1 MKFFDEV
8 SIRVLAGRGGDGCTS
23 FRREKY
29 IPRGGPDGGDG
40 GDGGSVWLHADGGL
54 NSLSPYRHK
63 RVFKAASGQGG
74 AGGER
79 IGKSA
84 PDLVL
89 DVPPG
94 TTITDKTSGQMLGD
108 LRQPGERTLVA
119 RGGHHGIGNTRFKSS
134 TNRAPRKH
142 TKGTEGESRELVL
155 SLQVIADVGL
165 LGLPN
170 AGKSSLLRALSAA
183 HPRVADYP
191 FTTLSPHL
199 GVVSQGL
206 DSFVMADIPGII
218 EGASG
223 GAGLGIRFLKHLQ
236 RCRILL
242 HLVDI
247 KPLDG
252 SDPAQ
257 AARAVVAELAA
268 FDKSL
273 AERERW
279 LVFSQIDKLG
289 DEDAAGMAESMAEQ
303 SGHDGEVHL
312 VSAHKG
318 VGCARLV
325 HLLLQRLAEKQQ

>member
-1 MKFFDEV
+1 MV
-8 SIRVLAGRGGDGCTS
+8 QAGRGGDGCTS

-29 IPRGGPDGGDG
+29 IPKGGPDGGDG

-54 NSLSPYRHK
+54 NSLSPYRH
-63 RVFKAASGQGG
+63 RRTFRAASGRSGG
-74 AGGER
+74 GGER

-89 DVPPG
+89 EVPPG
-94 TTITDKTSGQMLGD
+94 TAITDRASGQLLGD
-108 LRQPGERTLVA
+108 LRRPGERALVA

-134 TNRAPRKH
+134 TNRTPLKH
-142 TKGTEGESRELVL
+142 TKGAEGQSRELVL

-183 HPRVADYP
+183 RPRVADYP
-191 FTTLSPHL
+191 FTTLHPHL

-206 DSFVMADIPGII
+206 ESFVMADIPGIT

-223 GAGLGIRFLKHLQ
+223 GAGLGIRFLKHLR

-242 HLVDI
+242 HLVDMR
-247 KPLDG
+247 PADG

-257 AARAVVAELAA
+257 AIMTVAAELAA
-268 FDKSL
+268 FDKAL
-273 AERERW
+273 AGRERW

-289 DEDAAGMAESMAEQ
+289 DEDLTAMAQAMAQRAGH
-303 SGHDGEVHL
+303 GGDVHL

-318 VGCARLV
+318 SGCAALV
-325 HLLLQRLAEKQQ
+325 RRLLQRLAGT